1 MSKRADPL
9 WREFEKVVARIEA
22 DAAEAGLSV
31 TSPDRIRCKITGRIR
46 EVDASIR
53 QLKGDAE
60 LLTTIECR
68 RRNTREDVTWI
79 EQLATKRQSLGAIST
94 IAVSSTGF
102 SKSARKLAE
111 LHKIELKTLA
121 EISENGLNSLLGLNL
136 VLFWHRKSSPH
147 SISVVYFREGEWE
160 IPRQEDTNFQFPP
173 STNLT
178 AQIFHNTDEGHRWS
192 INDIWH
198 QIQTV
203 TDPFEH
209 IEKGAAPVVRTA
221 CFPYPGNVTV
231 DLPHGTYRL
240 GDVILSFALW
250 IEPEEVWL
258 DDARKSEY
266 GTSEGTSIQRVEF
279 GPTQSPDKHISLQLP
294 SKALSL
300 DELRVGGN
308 WFAEPPK

>member
-1 MSKRADPL
+1 M
-9 WREFEKVVARIEA
+9 
-22 DAAEAGLSV
+22 
-31 TSPDRIRCKITGRIR
+31 
-46 EVDASIR
+46 
-53 QLKGDAE
+53 
-60 LLTTIECR
+60 
-68 RRNTREDVTWI
+68 
-79 EQLATKRQSLGAIST
+79 
-94 IAVSSTGF
+94 
-102 SKSARKLAE
+102 
-111 LHKIELKTLA
+111 
-121 EISENGLNSLLGLNL
+121 
-136 VLFWHRKSSPH
+136 
-147 SISVVYFREGEWE
+147 VYFREGEWE